1 MNGKNIDNNIEN
13 IVENLT
19 ELLKTYLIDTYYKFS
34 NKGKKD
40 EKRKRPSK
48 KEDNKFI
55 VTK

>member
-1 MNGKNIDNNIEN
+1 MNGKNIDNNVEN